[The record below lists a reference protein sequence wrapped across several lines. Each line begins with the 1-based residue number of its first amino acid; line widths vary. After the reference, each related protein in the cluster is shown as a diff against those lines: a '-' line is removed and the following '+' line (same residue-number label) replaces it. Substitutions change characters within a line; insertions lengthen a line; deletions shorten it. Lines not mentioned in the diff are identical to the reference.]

1 MKKILRSMLAMMI
14 AAFTLA
20 SCSDVPSPYGL
31 FTSGDEGLE
40 GATGTG
46 TLDDPFNVPGVLN
59 YIKTL
64 PAGTQSDVVYV
75 KGIVSALVDGQNYDA
90 GFGNGTFFISADGNA
105 KNQFEVYR
113 ALYLENQPYVD
124 GPIANLGDEVIICGK
139 VTMHGSTPETVDKDA
154 YLYSINGTTHYDA
167 RIFGTA
173 EEPLSVADA
182 LTIINGLENGET
194 IGKGYVKGIV
204 CQAPSNIS
212 AGKLTYYISDDGKS
226 SNSLQVYKGLGLNQA
241 KFSAVSDLAV
251 GDEVVIFG
259 PMTRYSNGNPE
270 LNDGNYLISLKKG
283 EGGGGGEET
292 TPTGDGTQ
300 SKPYNVAAAL
310 NAVKNL
316 TWTSKTDYQSTDNV
330 YVKGKISRIDNNGTY
345 TAGGTFGNASF
356 HISDDGQ
363 EANEFYCFRV
373 LYLDNTKFNEYT
385 GEKVDIKVGDEVVIY
400 GKLMNYHGNT
410 PETVSGAAHLYSL
423 NASEGGGE
431 QGGGEQ
437 GGDATQMTKSVNDL
451 TVTFTTTGVSE
462 GNTVTYDLTTCGLE
476 HQAANPSFT
485 LNGVN
490 FSFEKNTGNN
500 NAIYWKT
507 GDYNE
512 FRLYAQNKLVITG
525 TANIAKV
532 EFTCTKN
539 GSNNA
544 TGNAQS
550 YATVSGKTFTFVND
564 WTAASSG
571 TQCRIKTIKIT
582 YAK

>member
-31 FTSGDEGLE
+31 FTSGDEELE

-75 KGIVSALVDGQNYDA
+75 KGFVSALVDGQNYDA

-139 VTMHGSTPETVDKDA
+139 VTMHGSTPETVDKEA

-167 RIFGTA
+167 RIFGTT

-241 KFSAVSDLAV
+241 KFSAVGDLAV

-283 EGGGGGEET
+283 EGGGGEEET
-292 TPTGDGTQ
+292 IGTKDSPKTVAEAITLINALGDRE
-300 SKPYNVAAAL
+300 
-310 NAVKNL
+310 
-316 TWTSKTDYQSTDNV
+316 TSQQKA
-330 YVKGKISRIDNNGTY
+330 YVKGKVVKVTTNQTNFEKY
-345 TAGGTFGNASF
+345 GNLNYF
-356 HISDDGQ
+356 ISDDGQ
-363 EANEFYCFRV
+363 DANTIQVYGGDG
-373 LYLDNTKFNEYT
+373 LNGDKFQSIT
-385 GEKVDIKVGDEVVIY
+385 DIKQGDEVIVY
-400 GKLMNYHGNT
+400 GNLYKFVNNSGTT
-410 PETVSGAAHLYSL
+410 PEITNSYLVAL
-423 NASEGGGE
+423 NDSEGGGGE
-431 QGGGEQ
+431 GGE
-437 GGDATQMTKSVNDL
+437 ATQMTKNVNDL
-451 TVTFTTTGVSE
+451 TITFTTTGISE

-485 LNGVN
+485 LNEVN

-512 FRLYAQNKLVITG
+512 FRMYAQNKLVITG

>member
-14 AAFTLA
+14 ATFTLA

-31 FTSGDEGLE
+31 FTSGDEELE

-75 KGIVSALVDGQNYDA
+75 KGFVSALVDGQNYDA

-139 VTMHGSTPETVDKDA
+139 VTMHGSTPETVDKEA

-241 KFSAVSDLAV
+241 KFSAVGDLAV

-310 NAVKNL
+310 NAVKDL
-316 TWTSKTDYQSTDNV
+316 TWTSNTDYQSTDNV
-330 YVKGKISRIDNNGTY
+330 YVKGKISRIANNGTY

-356 HISDDGQ
+356 FISDDGQ
-363 EANEFYCFRV
+363 EANELYCFRI

-423 NASEGGGE
+423 NASDDGGE

-437 GGDATQMTKSVNDL
+437 GGDGTSVSFNTNAGTQTWAAATDGTYGAGFSTTVQGLTIGYYKHTSTSNPVVPSDQHVRIYKNSVLSIAATGGKKIKKIVIGCAPNSGSTSYCFGMTGLEGVPNATEDKTAL
-451 TVTFTTTGVSE
+451 TVTWNGS
-462 GNTVTYDLTTCGLE
+462 
-476 HQAANPSFT
+476 ANKVVLHAVNGQVRMEK
-485 LNGVN
+485 LN
-490 FSFEKNTGNN
+490 
-500 NAIYWKT
+500 
-507 GDYNE
+507 
-512 FRLYAQNKLVITG
+512 
-525 TANIAKV
+525 V
-532 EFTCTKN
+532 EFE
-539 GSNNA
+539 
-544 TGNAQS
+544 
-550 YATVSGKTFTFVND
+550 
-564 WTAASSG
+564 
-571 TQCRIKTIKIT
+571 
-582 YAK
+582 

>member
-1 MKKILRSMLAMMI
+1 MLAMMI

-31 FTSGDEGLE
+31 FTSGDEELE

-75 KGIVSALVDGQNYDA
+75 KGFVSALVDGQNYDA
-90 GFGNGTFFISADGNA
+90 GFGNGTFYISADGNA

-283 EGGGGGEET
+283 EGGGGEEA

-330 YVKGKISRIDNNGTY
+330 YVKGKISRIDNKGTY
-345 TAGGTFGNASF
+345 TDGGTFGNASF

-400 GKLMNYHGNT
+400 GKLMNYYGNT

-423 NASEGGGE
+423 NSSEGGGE

-437 GGDATQMTKSVNDL
+437 GGDGTSVSFNTNAGAQTWAAATDGTYGAGFSTTVQGLTIGYYKHTSTSNPVAPSDQHVRIYKNSVLSIAATGGKKIKKIVIGCAPNSGTTSYCFGMTGLEGVPNATEDKTAL
-451 TVTFTTTGVSE
+451 TVTWNGS
-462 GNTVTYDLTTCGLE
+462 
-476 HQAANPSFT
+476 ANKVVLHAVNGQVRMEK
-485 LNGVN
+485 LN
-490 FSFEKNTGNN
+490 
-500 NAIYWKT
+500 
-507 GDYNE
+507 
-512 FRLYAQNKLVITG
+512 
-525 TANIAKV
+525 V
-532 EFTCTKN
+532 EFE
-539 GSNNA
+539 
-544 TGNAQS
+544 
-550 YATVSGKTFTFVND
+550 
-564 WTAASSG
+564 
-571 TQCRIKTIKIT
+571 
-582 YAK
+582 

>member
-14 AAFTLA
+14 ATFTLA

-31 FTSGDEGLE
+31 FTSGDEELE

-75 KGIVSALVDGQNYDA
+75 KGFVSALVDGQNYDA

-113 ALYLENQPYVD
+113 ALYLENQSYVD

-139 VTMHGSTPETVDKDA
+139 VTMHGSTPETVEKEA

-283 EGGGGGEET
+283 EGGGGEEET
-292 TPTGDGTQ
+292 IGTKDSPKTVAEAITLINALGD
-300 SKPYNVAAAL
+300 KE
-310 NAVKNL
+310 
-316 TWTSKTDYQSTDNV
+316 TSQQKA
-330 YVKGKISRIDNNGTY
+330 YVKGKVVKVTTNQTNFEKY
-345 TAGGTFGNASF
+345 GNLNYF
-356 HISDDGQ
+356 ISDDGQ
-363 EANEFYCFRV
+363 DANTIQVYGGDG
-373 LYLDNTKFNEYT
+373 LNGDKFQSIT
-385 GEKVDIKVGDEVVIY
+385 DIKQGDEVIVY
-400 GKLMNYHGNT
+400 GNLYKFVNNSGIT
-410 PETVSGAAHLYSL
+410 PEITNSYLVAL
-423 NASEGGGE
+423 NDSEGGGGE
-431 QGGGEQ
+431 GGE
-437 GGDATQMTKSVNDL
+437 ATQMTKNVNDL
-451 TVTFTTTGVSE
+451 TITFTTTGISE

-485 LNGVN
+485 LNEVN

-512 FRLYAQNKLVITG
+512 FRMYAQNKLVITG

>member
-14 AAFTLA
+14 ATFTLA

-31 FTSGDEGLE
+31 FTSGDEELE

-113 ALYLENQPYVD
+113 ALYLENQSYVD

-139 VTMHGSTPETVDKDA
+139 VTMHGSTPETVDKEA

-283 EGGGGGEET
+283 EGGGGEEET
-292 TPTGDGTQ
+292 IGTKDSPKTVAEAITLINALGD
-300 SKPYNVAAAL
+300 KE
-310 NAVKNL
+310 
-316 TWTSKTDYQSTDNV
+316 TSQQKA
-330 YVKGKISRIDNNGTY
+330 YVKGKVVKVTTNQTNFEKY
-345 TAGGTFGNASF
+345 GNLNYF
-356 HISDDGQ
+356 ISDDGQ
-363 EANEFYCFRV
+363 DANTIQVYGGDG
-373 LYLDNTKFNEYT
+373 LNGDKFQSIT
-385 GEKVDIKVGDEVVIY
+385 DIKQGDEVIVY
-400 GKLMNYHGNT
+400 GNLYKFVNNSGIT
-410 PETVSGAAHLYSL
+410 PEITNSYLVAL
-423 NASEGGGE
+423 NDSEGGGGE
-431 QGGGEQ
+431 GGE
-437 GGDATQMTKSVNDL
+437 ATQMTKNVNDL
-451 TVTFTTTGVSE
+451 TITFTTTGISE

-485 LNGVN
+485 LNEVN

-512 FRLYAQNKLVITG
+512 FRMYAQNKLVITG

>member
-14 AAFTLA
+14 ATFTLA

-31 FTSGDEGLE
+31 FTSGDEELE

-90 GFGNGTFFISADGNA
+90 GFGNGTFYISADGNA

-139 VTMHGSTPETVDKDA
+139 VTMHGSTPETVDKEA

-241 KFSAVSDLAV
+241 KFSAVGDLAV

-283 EGGGGGEET
+283 EGGGGEEET
-292 TPTGDGTQ
+292 IGTKDSPKTVAEAITLINALGD
-300 SKPYNVAAAL
+300 KE
-310 NAVKNL
+310 
-316 TWTSKTDYQSTDNV
+316 TSQQKA
-330 YVKGKISRIDNNGTY
+330 YVKGKVVKVTTNQTNFEKY
-345 TAGGTFGNASF
+345 GNLNYF
-356 HISDDGQ
+356 ISDDGQ
-363 EANEFYCFRV
+363 DANTIQVYGGDG
-373 LYLDNTKFNEYT
+373 LNGDKFQSIT
-385 GEKVDIKVGDEVVIY
+385 DIKQGDEVIVY
-400 GKLMNYHGNT
+400 GNLYKFVNNSGIT
-410 PETVSGAAHLYSL
+410 PEITNSYLVAL
-423 NASEGGGE
+423 NDSEGGGGE
-431 QGGGEQ
+431 GGE
-437 GGDATQMTKSVNDL
+437 ATQMTKNVNDL
-451 TVTFTTTGVSE
+451 TITFTTTGISE

-485 LNGVN
+485 LNEVN

-512 FRLYAQNKLVITG
+512 FRMYAQNKLVITG

>member
-31 FTSGDEGLE
+31 FTSGDEELE

-90 GFGNGTFFISADGNA
+90 GFGNGTFYISADGNA

-139 VTMHGSTPETVDKDA
+139 VTMHGSTPETVDKEA

-241 KFSAVSDLAV
+241 KFSAVGDLAV

-283 EGGGGGEET
+283 EGGGGEEET
-292 TPTGDGTQ
+292 IGTKDSPKTVAEAITLINALGD
-300 SKPYNVAAAL
+300 KE
-310 NAVKNL
+310 
-316 TWTSKTDYQSTDNV
+316 TSQQKA
-330 YVKGKISRIDNNGTY
+330 YVKGKVVKVTTNQTNFEKY
-345 TAGGTFGNASF
+345 GNLNYF
-356 HISDDGQ
+356 ISDDGQ
-363 EANEFYCFRV
+363 DANTIQVYGGDG
-373 LYLDNTKFNEYT
+373 LNGDKFQSIT
-385 GEKVDIKVGDEVVIY
+385 DIKQGDEVIVY
-400 GKLMNYHGNT
+400 GNLYKFVNNNGTT
-410 PETVSGAAHLYSL
+410 PEITNSYLVAL
-423 NASEGGGE
+423 NDSEGGGE
-431 QGGGEQ
+431 QGGGE
-437 GGDATQMTKSVNDL
+437 GGDATQMTKNVNDL
-451 TVTFTTTGVSE
+451 TITFTTTGISE
-462 GNTVTYDLTTCGLE
+462 GNTVTYDLTACNLE

-500 NAIYWKT
+500 NAVYWKT

>member
-31 FTSGDEGLE
+31 FTSGDEELE

-139 VTMHGSTPETVDKDA
+139 VTMHGSTPETVDKEA

-241 KFSAVSDLAV
+241 KFSAVGDLAV

-283 EGGGGGEET
+283 EGGGGEEET
-292 TPTGDGTQ
+292 IGTKDSPKTVAEAITLINALGDRE
-300 SKPYNVAAAL
+300 
-310 NAVKNL
+310 
-316 TWTSKTDYQSTDNV
+316 TSQQKA
-330 YVKGKISRIDNNGTY
+330 YVKGKVVKVTTNQTNFEKY
-345 TAGGTFGNASF
+345 GNLNYF
-356 HISDDGQ
+356 ISDDGQ
-363 EANEFYCFRV
+363 DANTIQVYGGDG
-373 LYLDNTKFNEYT
+373 LNGDKFQSIT
-385 GEKVDIKVGDEVVIY
+385 DIKQGDEVIVY
-400 GKLMNYHGNT
+400 GNLYKFVNNSGIT
-410 PETVSGAAHLYSL
+410 PEITNSYLVAL
-423 NASEGGGE
+423 NDSEGGGGE
-431 QGGGEQ
+431 GGE
-437 GGDATQMTKSVNDL
+437 ATQMTKNVNDL
-451 TVTFTTTGVSE
+451 TITFTTTGISE

-485 LNGVN
+485 LNEVN

-512 FRLYAQNKLVITG
+512 FRMYAQNKLVITG

>member
-14 AAFTLA
+14 ATFTLA

-31 FTSGDEGLE
+31 FTSGDEELE

-75 KGIVSALVDGQNYDA
+75 KGFVSALVDGQNYDA

-139 VTMHGSTPETVDKDA
+139 VTMHGSTPETVDKEA

-241 KFSAVSDLAV
+241 KFSAVGDLAV

-283 EGGGGGEET
+283 EGGGGEEET
-292 TPTGDGTQ
+292 IGTKDSPKTVAEAITLINALGD
-300 SKPYNVAAAL
+300 KE
-310 NAVKNL
+310 
-316 TWTSKTDYQSTDNV
+316 TSQQKA
-330 YVKGKISRIDNNGTY
+330 YVKGKVVKVTTNQTNFEKY
-345 TAGGTFGNASF
+345 GNLNYF
-356 HISDDGQ
+356 ISDDGQ
-363 EANEFYCFRV
+363 DANTIQVYGGDG
-373 LYLDNTKFNEYT
+373 LNGDKFQSIT
-385 GEKVDIKVGDEVVIY
+385 DIKQGDEVIVY
-400 GKLMNYHGNT
+400 GNLYKFVNNSGIT
-410 PETVSGAAHLYSL
+410 PEITNSYLVAL
-423 NASEGGGE
+423 NDSEGGGE
-431 QGGGEQ
+431 QGGE
-437 GGDATQMTKSVNDL
+437 ATQMTKNVNDL
-451 TVTFTTTGVSE
+451 TITFTTTGISE

-485 LNGVN
+485 LNEVN

-512 FRLYAQNKLVITG
+512 FRMYAQNKLVITG

>member
-14 AAFTLA
+14 ATFTLA

-31 FTSGDEGLE
+31 FTSGDEELE

-90 GFGNGTFFISADGNA
+90 GFGNGTFYISADGNA

-139 VTMHGSTPETVDKDA
+139 VTMHGSTPETVDKEA

-270 LNDGNYLISLKKG
+270 LNDGNYLITHL
-283 EGGGGGEET
+283 
-292 TPTGDGTQ
+292 D
-300 SKPYNVAAAL
+300 VHL
-310 NAVKNL
+310 L
-316 TWTSKTDYQSTDNV
+316 TCVLVELGIVEIEDT
-330 YVKGKISRIDNNGTY
+330 
-345 TAGGTFGNASF
+345 
-356 HISDDGQ
+356 
-363 EANEFYCFRV
+363 EAIELVGFLTV
-373 LYLDNTKFNEYT
+373 
-385 GEKVDIKVGDEVVIY
+385 VGDE
-400 GKLMNYHGNT
+400 
-410 PETVSGAAHLYSL
+410 
-423 NASEGGGE
+423 EGGIAEGATC
-431 QGGGEQ
+431 GVGSIV
-437 GGDATQMTKSVNDL
+437 GDA
-451 TVTFTTTGVSE
+451 
-462 GNTVTYDLTTCGLE
+462 
-476 HQAANPSFT
+476 
-485 LNGVN
+485 
-490 FSFEKNTGNN
+490 
-500 NAIYWKT
+500 
-507 GDYNE
+507 
-512 FRLYAQNKLVITG
+512 
-525 TANIAKV
+525 
-532 EFTCTKN
+532 
-539 GSNNA
+539 
-544 TGNAQS
+544 
-550 YATVSGKTFTFVND
+550 
-564 WTAASSG
+564 
-571 TQCRIKTIKIT
+571 
-582 YAK
+582 

>member
-1 MKKILRSMLAMMI
+1 MLAMMI

-31 FTSGDEGLE
+31 FTSGDEELE

-283 EGGGGGEET
+283 EGGGGEEET
-292 TPTGDGTQ
+292 IGTKDSPKTVAEAITLINALGD
-300 SKPYNVAAAL
+300 KE
-310 NAVKNL
+310 
-316 TWTSKTDYQSTDNV
+316 TSQQKA
-330 YVKGKISRIDNNGTY
+330 YVKGKVVKVTTNQTNFEKY
-345 TAGGTFGNASF
+345 GNLNYF
-356 HISDDGQ
+356 ISDDGQ
-363 EANEFYCFRV
+363 DANTIQVYGGDG
-373 LYLDNTKFNEYT
+373 LNGAKFQSIT
-385 GEKVDIKVGDEVVIY
+385 DIKQGDEVIVY
-400 GKLMNYHGNT
+400 GNLCKFVNNNGTT
-410 PETVSGAAHLYSL
+410 PEITNSYLVAL
-423 NASEGGGE
+423 NDSEGGGE

-437 GGDATQMTKSVNDL
+437 GENDITVTVATDL
-451 TVTFTTTGVSE
+451 TVSNSTLVSDQTLSDGTTITF
-462 GNTVTYDLTTCGLE
+462 
-476 HQAANPSFT
+476 
-485 LNGVN
+485 
-490 FSFEKNTGNN
+490 
-500 NAIYWKT
+500 
-507 GDYNE
+507 
-512 FRLYAQNKLVITG
+512 AQNGNSSGPKYYDSGKDIRFYPKNSMTITSSKNISEIVLTCSTYNGTKCIAEGQITPTPSVDDTTLTFSNINSKTITIANAHTGSG
-525 TANIAKV
+525 TASQMRV
-532 EFTCTKN
+532 
-539 GSNNA
+539 
-544 TGNAQS
+544 Q
-550 YATVSGKTFTFVND
+550 
-564 WTAASSG
+564 
-571 TQCRIKTIKIT
+571 TIKIT

>member
-31 FTSGDEGLE
+31 FTSGDEELE

-75 KGIVSALVDGQNYDA
+75 KGFVSALVDGQNYDA

-139 VTMHGSTPETVDKDA
+139 VTMHGSTPETVDKEA

-241 KFSAVSDLAV
+241 KFSAVGDLAV

-283 EGGGGGEET
+283 EGGGGEEET
-292 TPTGDGTQ
+292 IGTKDSPKTVAEAITLINALGDRE
-300 SKPYNVAAAL
+300 
-310 NAVKNL
+310 
-316 TWTSKTDYQSTDNV
+316 TSQQKA
-330 YVKGKISRIDNNGTY
+330 YVKGKVVKVTTNQTNFEKY
-345 TAGGTFGNASF
+345 GNLNYF
-356 HISDDGQ
+356 ISDDGQ
-363 EANEFYCFRV
+363 DANTIQVYGGDG
-373 LYLDNTKFNEYT
+373 LNGDKFQSIT
-385 GEKVDIKVGDEVVIY
+385 DIKQGDEVIVY
-400 GKLMNYHGNT
+400 GNLYKFVNNSGIT
-410 PETVSGAAHLYSL
+410 PEITNSYLVAL
-423 NASEGGGE
+423 NDSEGGGGE
-431 QGGGEQ
+431 GGE
-437 GGDATQMTKSVNDL
+437 ATQMTKNVNDL
-451 TVTFTTTGVSE
+451 TITFTTTGISE

-485 LNGVN
+485 LNEVN

-512 FRLYAQNKLVITG
+512 FRMYAQNKLVITG

>member
-1 MKKILRSMLAMMI
+1 MLAMMI

-31 FTSGDEGLE
+31 FTSGDEELE

-113 ALYLENQPYVD
+113 ALYLENQSYVD

-139 VTMHGSTPETVDKDA
+139 VTMHGSTPETVDKEA

-283 EGGGGGEET
+283 EGGGGEEET
-292 TPTGDGTQ
+292 IGTKDSPKTVAEAITLINALGD
-300 SKPYNVAAAL
+300 KE
-310 NAVKNL
+310 
-316 TWTSKTDYQSTDNV
+316 TSQQKA
-330 YVKGKISRIDNNGTY
+330 YVKGKVVKVTTNQTNFEKY
-345 TAGGTFGNASF
+345 GNLNYF
-356 HISDDGQ
+356 ISDDGQ
-363 EANEFYCFRV
+363 DANTIQVYGGDG
-373 LYLDNTKFNEYT
+373 LNGDKFQSIT
-385 GEKVDIKVGDEVVIY
+385 DIKQGDEVIVY
-400 GKLMNYHGNT
+400 GNLYKFVNNSGTT
-410 PETVSGAAHLYSL
+410 PEITNSYLVAL
-423 NASEGGGE
+423 NDSEGGGE
-431 QGGGEQ
+431 QGGE
-437 GGDATQMTKSVNDL
+437 ATQMTKNVNDL
-451 TVTFTTTGVSE
+451 TITFTTTGISE

-485 LNGVN
+485 LNEVN
-490 FSFEKNTGNN
+490 FSFEKNTGNS
-500 NAIYWKT
+500 NAVYWKT

-512 FRLYAQNKLVITG
+512 FRMYAQNKLVITG

>member
-31 FTSGDEGLE
+31 FTSGDEELE

-139 VTMHGSTPETVDKDA
+139 VTMHGSTPETVDKEA

-241 KFSAVSDLAV
+241 KFSAVGDLAV

-283 EGGGGGEET
+283 EGGGGEEET
-292 TPTGDGTQ
+292 IGTKDSPKTVAEAITLINALGDRE
-300 SKPYNVAAAL
+300 
-310 NAVKNL
+310 
-316 TWTSKTDYQSTDNV
+316 TSQQKA
-330 YVKGKISRIDNNGTY
+330 YVKGKVVKVTTNQTNFEKY
-345 TAGGTFGNASF
+345 GNLNYF
-356 HISDDGQ
+356 ISDDGQ
-363 EANEFYCFRV
+363 DANTIQVYGGDG
-373 LYLDNTKFNEYT
+373 LNGDKFQSIT
-385 GEKVDIKVGDEVVIY
+385 DIKQGDEVIVY
-400 GKLMNYHGNT
+400 GNLYKFVNNSGTT
-410 PETVSGAAHLYSL
+410 PEITNSYLVAL
-423 NASEGGGE
+423 NDSEGGGGE
-431 QGGGEQ
+431 GGE
-437 GGDATQMTKSVNDL
+437 ATQMTKNVNDL
-451 TVTFTTTGVSE
+451 TITFTTTGISE

-485 LNGVN
+485 LNEVN

>member
-31 FTSGDEGLE
+31 FTSGDEELE

-75 KGIVSALVDGQNYDA
+75 KGFVSALVDGQNYDA

-113 ALYLENQPYVD
+113 ALYLENQSYVD

-139 VTMHGSTPETVDKDA
+139 VTMHGSTPETVDKEA

-283 EGGGGGEET
+283 EGGGGEEET
-292 TPTGDGTQ
+292 IGTKDSPKTVAEAITLINALGD
-300 SKPYNVAAAL
+300 KE
-310 NAVKNL
+310 
-316 TWTSKTDYQSTDNV
+316 TSQQKA
-330 YVKGKISRIDNNGTY
+330 YVKGKVVKVTTNQTNFEKY
-345 TAGGTFGNASF
+345 GNLNYF
-356 HISDDGQ
+356 ISDDGQ
-363 EANEFYCFRV
+363 DANTIQVYGGDG
-373 LYLDNTKFNEYT
+373 LNGDKFQSIT
-385 GEKVDIKVGDEVVIY
+385 DIKQGDEVIVY
-400 GKLMNYHGNT
+400 GNLYKFVNNSGIT
-410 PETVSGAAHLYSL
+410 PEITNSYLVAL
-423 NASEGGGE
+423 NDSEGGGE
-431 QGGGEQ
+431 GESGGTNLLTNGDFETWSNNQ
-437 GGDATQMTKSVNDL
+437 PDNWTPASSAGGATMSQSNNAHGGSYSVSVGYTASSNKRMAHKEIEL
-451 TVTFTTTGVSE
+451 EAGTYTFTFYAKATSDGKCQTQAGWVKVVNNAVS
-462 GNTVTYDLTTCGLE
+462 GNYTYGGYVDL
-476 HQAANPSFT
+476 
-485 LNGVN
+485 
-490 FSFEKNTGNN
+490 NN
-500 NAIYWKT
+500 NSWTK
-507 GDYNE
+507 
-512 FRLYAQNKLVITG
+512 VS
-525 TANIAKV
+525 V
-532 EFTCTKN
+532 EFTLTEKTTICPLMMNPK
-539 GSNNA
+539 GSNFHTSQNILVDDA
-544 TGNAQS
+544 TL
-550 YATVSGKTFTFVND
+550 VK
-564 WTAASSG
+564 
-571 TQCRIKTIKIT
+571 K
-582 YAK
+582 